1 MGATPTAI
9 EVCFGPFRLDPG
21 NARLLRDGRPVALTP
36 KAFDLLHHLAGRPQ
50 RLVTKKELLEA
61 VWPDVIVSD
70 ASVKVCVR
78 EIRKALDDGA
88 RTPTYIET
96 VHRRGY
102 RFIGAVE
109 VLEPPGE
116 VASPRTSPET
126 ARAPIHPQPSL
137 VGRDDEWRRLGE
149 YFRAAL
155 ERHRQCV
162 FLAGAPG
169 SGKTA
174 LAEAFV
180 RSAGGGRATALSGH
194 CFQQFG
200 TSEPYMPLWE
210 ALGRLSR
217 ERPSPLLEGL
227 LARHAAAHA
236 PVTVAPSPPG
246 PS

>member
-1 MGATPTAI
+1 MGAGAVGGRAGAFFAGGGGGGETVSLPQVGAGVRTESGTMVVTPTVK
-9 EVCFGPFRLDPG
+9 EVCFGPFRLDPA
-21 NARLLRDGRPVALTP
+21 NARLLREGRPVALTP
-36 KAFDLLHHLAGRPQ
+36 KAFDLLHHLAVRPQ

-78 EIRKALDDGA
+78 EIRKALEDEA
-88 RTPTYIET
+88 KTPTFIET

-109 VLEPPGE
+109 VAEASGE
-116 VASPRTSPET
+116 VASPRTSPEF
-126 ARAPIHPQPSL
+126 ARAAMHPQPSL

-149 YFRAAL
+149 FFRAAL
-155 ERHRQCV
+155 EGHWQCV

-180 RSAGGGRATALSGH
+180 RSAGGGAAT
-194 CFQQFG
+194 
-200 TSEPYMPLWE
+200 
-210 ALGRLSR
+210 
-217 ERPSPLLEGL
+217 
-227 LARHAAAHA
+227 
-236 PVTVAPSPPG
+236 
-246 PS
+246 

>member
-1 MGATPTAI
+1 MGATPTVT

-102 RFIGAVE
+102 RFIGSA
-109 VLEPPGE
+109 
-116 VASPRTSPET
+116 ASVSPEADT
-126 ARAPIHPQPSL
+126 RSSRA
-137 VGRDDEWRRLGE
+137 
-149 YFRAAL
+149 
-155 ERHRQCV
+155 
-162 FLAGAPG
+162 
-169 SGKTA
+169 
-174 LAEAFV
+174 
-180 RSAGGGRATALSGH
+180 SAATAMI
-194 CFQQFG
+194 
-200 TSEPYMPLWE
+200 T
-210 ALGRLSR
+210 
-217 ERPSPLLEGL
+217 
-227 LARHAAAHA
+227 
-236 PVTVAPSPPG
+236 
-246 PS
+246 